1 MNLSNV
7 IHIRLRPCGHG
18 FCYDCAKSM
27 MKHGNGCLECSK
39 RVEKILG
46 LSAPV
51 GPDGKEEMDFEI
63 PIVMLDMKTPFQ
75 SVNEDS

>member
-1 MNLSNV
+1 
-7 IHIRLRPCGHG
+7 
-18 FCYDCAKSM
+18 
-27 MKHGNGCLECSK
+27 MKRRNGCLKCSK

-51 GPDGKEEMDFEI
+51 GPEGKEDMNFDI
-63 PIVMLDMKTPFQ
+63 PIVMLDMKMPFQ

>member
-1 MNLSNV
+1 
-7 IHIRLRPCGHG
+7 
-18 FCYDCAKSM
+18 M